1 MNIDTIIFDFG
12 GVLVD
17 WNPRYVFQKYFDTE
31 EEMEWFLANVCTD
44 EWNMEQDRGR
54 SFAEATQMLQKQF
67 PQYHDLIAKFYGEWE
82 DMLKSEI
89 PETVEILKELSQKYP
104 LYGLTNWS
112 AESIGIAYKRYDFF
126 SLFKGIVVSGE
137 EKLIKPEPEI
147 YQVLLKR
154 YNLTPENCLFID
166 DNAAN
171 IKAAQ
176 QEKINTIQFTTP
188 ENLRKDLAKLHL
200 L

>member
-17 WNPRYVFQKYFDTE
+17 WNPRYVFKKYFDNE
-31 EEMEWFLANVCTD
+31 EEMEWFLANICTN

-54 SFAEATQMLQKQF
+54 SFAEATKILQNQF
-67 PQYHDLIAKFYGEWE
+67 PEHSEMIAKFYGEWE
-82 DMLKSEI
+82 DMLKSDI
-89 PETVEILKELSQKYP
+89 PGTVEILKELHQKYP

-112 AESIGIAYKRYDFF
+112 AESIDIAYNRYDFF

-147 YQVLLKR
+147 YQVLLNR
-154 YNLTPENCLFID
+154 YNLIPEKCLFID
-166 DNAAN
+166 DNLDN
-171 IKAAQ
+171 VKAAQ
-176 QEKINTIQFTTP
+176 AQGINAIQFTTP
-188 ENLRKDLAKLHL
+188 EKLRKDLEDLNL

>member
-17 WNPRYVFQKYFDTE
+17 WNPRYVFKKYFDNE
-31 EEMEWFLANVCTD
+31 EEMEWFLANICTN

-54 SFAEATQMLQKQF
+54 SFAEATKILQNQF
-67 PQYHDLIAKFYGEWE
+67 PEHSEMIAKFYGEWE
-82 DMLKSEI
+82 DMLKSDI
-89 PETVEILKELSQKYP
+89 PGTVEILKELHQKYP

-112 AESIGIAYKRYDFF
+112 AESIDIAYNRYDFF

-147 YQVLLKR
+147 YQVLLNR
-154 YNLTPENCLFID
+154 YSLTPEKCLFID
-166 DNAAN
+166 DNLDN
-171 IKAAQ
+171 VKAAQ
-176 QEKINTIQFTTP
+176 AQGINAIQFTSP
-188 ENLRKDLAKLHL
+188 EKLRKDLEDLNL